1 MTNEDRVEAFRQVL
15 AEAVMLGMAIGG
27 KPYSGLML
35 DPENAPIRAAID
47 TLYAST
53 ERFLEGGS
61 LDGLS
66 PSNSIPLYREMQALR
81 NIGGATCGH

>member
-1 MTNEDRVEAFRQVL
+1 VTNEDRVDAFRQVL

-35 DPENAPIRAAID
+35 DPENEPVRAAID

-53 ERFLEGGS
+53 DRFLAGGS
-61 LDGLS
+61 LEGLS
-66 PSNSIPLYREMQALR
+66 TANSIPLYQEMHILR
-81 NIGGATCGH
+81 TLGGVACEH